1 MRACSAA
8 RRMPS
13 GVSGRRH
20 RSHNF
25 LYILWVLRPAHYAV
39 GFLLFRFAGC
49 CMLYEPSVRR
59 LASRYMSTRKTLI
72 YLSFLLSFFCPHR
85 YLTNLTNVDSTI
97 VEATETT
104 VALEHDEL
112 RTMQSLSGHFLRK
125 IMRSR
130 ATHASRR
137 NEPMPVAELHARC
150 RSMDVPNYHPQHEHA
165 ERRPRATANAKWG
178 CWRAQSPQQRARAR
192 PSGPP

>member
-1 MRACSAA
+1 MNHLYGDSPLDTCQREK
-8 RRMPS
+8 
-13 GVSGRRH
+13 
-20 RSHNF
+20 RSF
-25 LYILWVLRPAHYAV
+25 I
-39 GFLLFRFAGC
+39 
-49 CMLYEPSVRR
+49 
-59 LASRYMSTRKTLI
+59 
-72 YLSFLLSFFCPHR
+72 LSFLLSFFCPRR

-165 ERRPRATANAKWG
+165 ELQSAAHAPRQTQNGAAG
-178 CWRAQSPQQRARAR
+178 VHRVRSSEREQGRQARHER
-192 PSGPP
+192 GG

>member
-1 MRACSAA
+1 MNHLFGDSPLDTCQRET
-8 RRMPS
+8 
-13 GVSGRRH
+13 
-20 RSHNF
+20 RSF
-25 LYILWVLRPAHYAV
+25 I
-39 GFLLFRFAGC
+39 
-49 CMLYEPSVRR
+49 
-59 LASRYMSTRKTLI
+59 
-72 YLSFLLSFFCPHR
+72 LSFLLSFFCPHR

-178 CWRAQSPQQRARAR
+178 CWRAQSPQQRARAKR
-192 PSGPP
+192 EQGRQARHERGG

>member
-1 MRACSAA
+1 
-8 RRMPS
+8 
-13 GVSGRRH
+13 
-20 RSHNF
+20 
-25 LYILWVLRPAHYAV
+25 
-39 GFLLFRFAGC
+39 
-49 CMLYEPSVRR
+49 
-59 LASRYMSTRKTLI
+59 MSMRKTLI
-72 YLSFLLSFFCPHR
+72 YFICPPILFLPPSLFDEFDER
-85 YLTNLTNVDSTI
+85 RLD

-150 RSMDVPNYHPQHEHA
+150 RSMDVPNYHPQHVQA
-165 ERRPRATANAKWG
+165 ERRPRQTQNVWG

-192 PSGPP
+192 SSGPPRAWRLSLRTTSQLRVASTARGLSCGIFWSSFAKKTVQPRRNHLWNGQIGCSIGGFAF